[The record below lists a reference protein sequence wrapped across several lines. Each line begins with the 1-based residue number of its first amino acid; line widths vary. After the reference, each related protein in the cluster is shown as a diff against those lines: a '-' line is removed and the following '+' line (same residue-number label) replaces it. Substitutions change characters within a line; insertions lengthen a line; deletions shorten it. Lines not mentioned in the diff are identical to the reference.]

1 MSITRRLTLVWVLL
15 LALTFGS
22 FVIGIE
28 QGAGFASVGAV
39 LIIGIAL
46 FKVHLIGIHYM
57 DLRVAPLPLRLIF
70 EAYLLVV
77 FIALTVIDLG
87 LGH

>member
-1 MSITRRLTLVWVLL
+1 MSTTRRLTLVWVLL

-28 QGAGFASVGAV
+28 QSAGFASAGAV

-46 FKVHLIGIHYM
+46 FKVRLIGIHYM

-77 FIALTVIDLG
+77 FIVLTVIDLG
-87 LGH
+87 FGR